1 MTVLISTQRLAQPV
15 APGALQGRVQGYL
28 SNQPKETA
36 ATLPDAKPASAATA
50 TEITAST
57 KVNLSLA
64 ARTKQWGSSA
74 LADAQRQMAEDKK
87 AKARERLAEI
97 KERVDQLKRLVALF
111 GSMAPKALLRELQQ
125 LTGELKSVAKDLK
138 EGWGANSSGGTV
150 TLTVNDAGMLPDA
163 SAGETADV
171 SAEVSPVV
179 STENNPVVN
188 TEKSP
193 AVNSANSPANSIDE
207 TILSPSAEAAMLAD
221 PVAEDSNTDAES
233 NDTRHSAERS
243 ESAVLSATVMAAL
256 QQQTEEAQAKK
267 QRREDQQAL
276 EKVRGD
282 LQLLFNLLKA
292 QLRQEDRDKDTE
304 KQLDKISEQ
313 FADSGKLAAELTN
326 GSNALDLHINITV

>member
-1 MTVLISTQRLAQPV
+1 MTVLISTQRMAQPV

-50 TEITAST
+50 TESTAST

-97 KERVDQLKRLVALF
+97 KERVDQLKRLVSLF

-150 TLTVNDAGMLPDA
+150 TLTVNDPGMLPGTSAAQTADA
-163 SAGETADV
+163 SEEA
-171 SAEVSPVV
+171 SPVV

-193 AVNSANSPANSIDE
+193 AVNSANSMDE
-207 TILSPSAEAAMLAD
+207 TILSPSAEAAVLAEQA
-221 PVAEDSNTDAES
+221 AEDSNTDAES
-233 NDTRHSAERS
+233 NDTKHSAKQS
-243 ESAVLSATVMAAL
+243 ESAVLAATVMAAL

-313 FADSGKLAAELTN
+313 LADSGKLAAELTN